1 MSDYYITASSKS
13 AKKSAESPKLS
24 ETSPSDEVDTASDVD
39 GSSVSIEDE
48 QTDDGIRRWVPP
60 LLLLLAYISIAQE
73 ILGKRSAAGAGDGEP
88 MTKCDSV

>member
-48 QTDDGIRRWVPP
+48 QTDDE
-60 LLLLLAYISIAQE
+60 AD
-73 ILGKRSAAGAGDGEP
+73 AGLFEVIFFS
-88 MTKCDSV
+88 K